1 MDPQALRRLQQLK
14 QQIAPEPTAAEPEP
28 QPEDEFTVMR
38 REFDRF
44 MRRSQTGAVTRME
57 LDHVKRL
64 EVRQQGQRQRQ
75 YQRDPYA
82 EFRQLLG
89 ESRAED

>member
-1 MDPQALRRLQQLK
+1 MDPKALRRLQSLK
-14 QQIAPEPTAAEPEP
+14 QQLPPEPDPAVEPP
-28 QPEDEFTVMR
+28 PEDEFTVMR

-89 ESRAED
+89 EKSAED